1 MADRAGTE
9 SGDIAGG
16 EPTEDQQTTRTYH
29 NVGVQTRLGPGVN
42 GLLNR
47 LLSRGELQVM
57 PRRLSRKYHLPLFIS
72 LYNVQFFRLRGRYL
86 LQAALAALVMLGV
99 LFLVD
104 SIADAVLAAGL
115 GSSAVI
121 VFVHPNSS
129 SAALRHLVG
138 GHLLGLAVGALASF
152 ILFHSGWTPVA
163 DATHHWVAD
172 MIAAVTLGVVILVMS
187 LTDTEHPP
195 AAATGLGF
203 ALQSL
208 EYTLV
213 LLFVAAVLMLAAGK
227 VIFRRALRDLD

>member
-9 SGDIAGG
+9 SENARG
-16 EPTEDQQTTRTYH
+16 ERSSRRH
-29 NVGVQTRLGPGVN
+29 RRLSGNPGN
-42 GLLNR
+42 AIRKR
-47 LLSRGELQVM
+47 LSPGARMILGRLATRGELQVM
-57 PRRLSRKYHLPLFIS
+57 PRRISRKYHLPLFLA
-72 LYNVQFFRLRGRYL
+72 LYNVQFIRLKGRYFW
-86 LQAALAALVMLGV
+86 QAMVAAVVMLGV
-99 LFLVD
+99 LLLVD

-138 GHLLGLAVGALASF
+138 GHILGLAVGALASF
-152 ILFHSGWTPVA
+152 ILFHAGWAPVA
-163 DATHHWVAD
+163 DSAHHWIAD
-172 MIAAVTLGVVILVMS
+172 LAAAITLGVVILLMS

-208 EYTLV
+208 DSTLV

-227 VIFRRALRDLD
+227 LIFRRALRDLD

>member
-1 MADRAGTE
+1 MADRTSAE
-9 SGDIAGG
+9 SGDVEGG
-16 EPTEDQQTTRTYH
+16 GSSGNRPEPH
-29 NVGVQTRLGPGVN
+29 ANSGANVRPRFRPGFNGVVTRL
-42 GLLNR
+42 LT
-47 LLSRGELQVM
+47 RGELQLM
-57 PRRLSRKYHLPLFIS
+57 PRRISRRYHLPLFFA

-99 LFLVD
+99 LLLVD

-138 GHLLGLAVGALASF
+138 GHILGLAIGALASF
-152 ILFHSGWTPVA
+152 VLFHSGLVPVA
-163 DATHHWVAD
+163 DGTHHWVAD
-172 MIAAVTLGVVILVMS
+172 VAAAVTLGIVILLMS
-187 LTDTEHPP
+187 ATDTEHPP

-208 EYTLV
+208 EITLV
-213 LLFVAAVLMLAAGK
+213 LLFVAAVLMLAISK
-227 VIFRRALRDLD
+227 LIFRRALRDLD